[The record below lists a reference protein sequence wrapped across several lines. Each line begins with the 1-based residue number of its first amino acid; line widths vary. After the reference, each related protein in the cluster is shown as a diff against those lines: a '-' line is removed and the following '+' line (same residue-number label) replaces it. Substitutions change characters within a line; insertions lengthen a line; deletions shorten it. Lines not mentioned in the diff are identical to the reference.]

1 MGREG
6 ASALQECTFHFGTGQ
21 QLLLHVMCRRGPEG
35 KEMLS
40 LTLQDCN
47 DECAEVELLSHKLQ
61 VQNCEVICNL
71 MANAERRTT
80 ASLQQTAT
88 TLAWTYGQPAYF

>member
-1 MGREG
+1 MGTEG
-6 ASALQECTFHFGTGQ
+6 ASALQECTFHFGSGQ
-21 QLLLHVMCRRGPEG
+21 QLMLQVMCRQGPEG

-47 DECAEVELLSHKLQ
+47 HECAEVELLVQLLQ
-61 VQNCEVICNL
+61 VQNCEVTGNL
-71 MANAERRTT
+71 MAIATRRTT
-80 ASLQQTAT
+80 ARLQQTVT